1 MDFVTDLNSP
11 RESFGILSQGGEGR
25 MKDLV
30 GHQFRREQP
39 LKIEAFGQDVY
50 HPYKVIGGHGEIF
63 FFGDRAKPLRS
74 ERITLG
80 RELGNLGAQLLMRE
94 RIGQAR

>member
-1 MDFVTDLNSP
+1 
-11 RESFGILSQGGEGR
+11 

-39 LKIEAFGQDVY
+39 LKNEAFSKDVY

-63 FFGDRAKPLRS
+63 FFCD
-74 ERITLG
+74 
-80 RELGNLGAQLLMRE
+80 
-94 RIGQAR
+94 